1 MGSDNASCQ
10 KTKVNLKHLIA
21 ILSQRCIARQNSSFT
36 HDVVSSWGLSEMQ
49 PLSPSAMSARVA
61 QTPGSN
67 ASIDEDTQVSRVAL
81 PQFRAGAVA
90 TSIQENRSKQNHNTG
105 ARRRTR
111 RASFQLDEQDEYE
124 LSQVVT
130 LGKHVVLLAADD
142 EPWPQVMS

>member
-1 MGSDNASCQ
+1 M
-10 KTKVNLKHLIA
+10 
-21 ILSQRCIARQNSSFT
+21 
-36 HDVVSSWGLSEMQ
+36 SE
-49 PLSPSAMSARVA
+49 PAERSARICLLNVRSERLGRLVA
-61 QTPGSN
+61 HTG
-67 ASIDEDTQVSRVAL
+67 
-81 PQFRAGAVA
+81 GAVFWRGLCLCL
-90 TSIQENRSKQNHNTG
+90 QQNHNTG